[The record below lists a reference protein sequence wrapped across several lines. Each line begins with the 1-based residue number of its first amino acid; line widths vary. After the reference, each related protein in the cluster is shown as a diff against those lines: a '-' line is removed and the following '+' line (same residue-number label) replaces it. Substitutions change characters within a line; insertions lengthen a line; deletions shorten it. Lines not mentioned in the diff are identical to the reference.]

1 MSVQNPPTPPNDAS
15 TEAVAFESG
24 APSTLIP
31 NPYSTHGAL
40 GTPASMGIDGPD
52 DRTDGDERESHTSTD
67 DDQDMSDGGA
77 ALMMTLSHAEA
88 LNNEMDLLDAEL
100 MGHHNM
106 LDVSGLDPYPPAS
119 YFAEPSAHDPPSV
132 WSTMD
137 GVQHTQHFPTPAN
150 VPPAMSEVSQVL
162 QHLQDGQDGQ
172 EHAETADGTDEL
184 HGANLQQSTPS
195 ILLPFFQNFPN
206 GGVGAGGILS
216 NFVSMSQIAPASL
229 PTLGSAEIWT
239 NPFQFP
245 PDIVAQ
251 STIASHIPLA
261 DVDDMSDA
269 DQPEV
274 EDQFNLTL
282 AHFLHS
288 WGTSSSSN
296 SRTTESRHR
305 ARGPS
310 LASLREQRLERP
322 KPIERSDLQGDRC
335 DIQRINWESLGVSR
349 VMARQQR
356 QATYRNY
363 TNLRI
368 DRQWHPRLNGARLA
382 DDQNFFRFRRMDFN
396 HNVNLAHFQLR
407 NLMAC
412 ASRDHIF
419 YAGRTQVLHWN
430 PHSGSPQPEVA
441 MDLSNP
447 TVQPA
452 HWMPGALQGIQI
464 STLTVDHGILV
475 AGGFSG
481 EYALVN
487 LKAQKD
493 TSHTEGL
500 VTESAN
506 SITNHIQVHLSPNS
520 NAPVV
525 AFASN
530 DNFMRVLDVNTNT
543 FISSHQYEHAINCTA
558 ISPDQRLRVLVGDTR
573 QVMICNSET
582 GEILQSLD
590 GHRDFG
596 FSCDWADDGWT
607 VATGNQDMQVKIW
620 DARKWTNSSGLAQCV
635 ATVAADMAGVRK
647 LKFSPLGSGKRVLL
661 AAEPADIISVID
673 GESFTSKQT
682 LSFFGEIGG
691 VDFTNDG
698 QDIFVANCDDMRGG
712 LMQYER
718 CGLATHGL
726 YGLDDYNP
734 RRKSRSRRRG
744 EGHDWKRTDEE
755 VVKHPRARGTEEQR
769 HRKAAKL
776 GVAMGFF

>member
-1 MSVQNPPTPPNDAS
+1 MSVQNPLTPPNDAS
-15 TEAVAFESG
+15 SEAGAFDSG
-24 APSTLIP
+24 VTSTSIL
-31 NPYSTHGAL
+31 NPYSNYGAL
-40 GTPASMGIDGPD
+40 GTPASMGIDSPE
-52 DRTDGDERESHTSTD
+52 DRADGDERGPHSSSDE
-67 DDQDMSDGGA
+67 DQDMSDGGA
-77 ALMMTLSHAEA
+77 ALTMTLSHAEA
-88 LNNEMDLLDAEL
+88 LNNEMDMLDAEL

-106 LDVSGLDPYPPAS
+106 LDISGLDPYPPAS
-119 YFAEPSAHDPPSV
+119 YFTEPSVNDPPSL
-132 WSTMD
+132 WTTMD
-137 GVQHTQHFPTPAN
+137 EAQHTQPFPMPTN

-172 EHAETADGTDEL
+172 EHAEIADETDEI
-184 HGANLQQSTPS
+184 HGANLQHSTPS

-206 GGVGAGGILS
+206 GGVGVGGILP
-216 NFVSMSQIAPASL
+216 NFVSMAQIAPANL
-229 PTLGSAEIWT
+229 PTEPWT
-239 NPFQFP
+239 NPSQVLP
-245 PDIVAQ
+245 AAQ
-251 STIASHIPLA
+251 AQNTIASHVPVVE
-261 DVDDMSDA
+261 VDDMSDA

-282 AHFLHS
+282 ANFLHS
-288 WGTSSSSN
+288 WGTSSASS
-296 SRTTESRHR
+296 SRSTEIRHR

-322 KPIERSDLQGDRC
+322 KPIERSDLQGERC
-335 DIQRINWESLGVSR
+335 DIQRINWEDLGVSR

-356 QATYRNY
+356 RATYRNY
-363 TNLRI
+363 TNLRV
-368 DRQWHPRLNGARLA
+368 DRQWHPRLNGARLE

-419 YAGRTQVLHWN
+419 YAGRAQVLHWN
-430 PHSGSPQPEVA
+430 PHSGSSQADVA
-441 MDLSNP
+441 MDLTNP
-447 TVQPA
+447 TVQPG
-452 HWMPGALQGIQI
+452 HWMAGSLQGIQV
-464 STLTVDHGILV
+464 STLTVNHDILV

-500 VTESAN
+500 VTEHAN
-506 SITNHIQVHLSPNS
+506 SITNHIQLHLSPNS

-530 DNFMRVLDVNTNT
+530 DNYMRVLDVGTNT

-582 GEILQSLD
+582 GDILQSLD

-620 DARKWTNSSGLAQCV
+620 DARKWTDSSGLAQCV

-712 LMQYER
+712 LMQFER

-726 YGLDDYNP
+726 YGLEDYNP
-734 RRKSRSRRRG
+734 RRKSRSLRRG
-744 EGHDWKRTDEE
+744 QGHDWKQTDEE
-755 VVKHPRARGTEEQR
+755 VVKHPRAKGTEEQR
-769 HRKAAKL
+769 YRRAAKL